1 MRFFFLLKF
10 IFKKKKPLNH
20 RIRLKY
26 YIIKKEEVLID
37 SNKTQFVG
45 IDYLDKYFISISSNG
60 KIGSIVSGVNKKRET
75 FIIFIFKLSASSIQ
89 TIDSTGEQAFTYS
102 VKTLFGKEE
111 TFLEVFV
118 RNLCEK
124 LRKQFSITKPLLVSI
139 GVTKEQINI
148 QTLKQYENSILKS
161 IQV

>member
-1 MRFFFLLKF
+1 
-10 IFKKKKPLNH
+10 
-20 RIRLKY
+20 
-26 YIIKKEEVLID
+26 
-37 SNKTQFVG
+37 
-45 IDYLDKYFISISSNG
+45 LDKYFISISSNG
-60 KIGSIVSGVNKKRET
+60 KIGSIVSVVNTNRET

-111 TFLEVFV
+111 AFLEVFV

-161 IQV
+161 IQI

>member
-1 MRFFFLLKF
+1 LRFFFLLKF

-60 KIGSIVSGVNKKRET
+60 KIGSIVSGVNKKRD
-75 FIIFIFKLSASSIQ
+75 I
-89 TIDSTGEQAFTYS
+89 Y
-102 VKTLFGKEE
+102 
-111 TFLEVFV
+111 
-118 RNLCEK
+118 
-124 LRKQFSITKPLLVSI
+124 
-139 GVTKEQINI
+139 NI
-148 QTLKQYENSILKS
+148 YI
-161 IQV
+161 

>member
-1 MRFFFLLKF
+1 M
-10 IFKKKKPLNH
+10 
-20 RIRLKY
+20 RLKY

-60 KIGSIVSGVNKKRET
+60 KIGSI
-75 FIIFIFKLSASSIQ
+75 LSASSIQ

-111 TFLEVFV
+111 AFLEVFV

-139 GVTKEQINI
+139 GVTKKQINI
-148 QTLKQYENSILKS
+148 ETLKQYENSILKS